1 MSNVSVENFVLMFLQ
16 IQMNVLYKV
25 ITVNKIASIPMDLLD
40 VTAGQDLTWILIT
53 SLVMVSIK
61 HQQNLVITV

>member
-1 MSNVSVENFVLMFLQ
+1 
-16 IQMNVLYKV
+16 MNVLYKV
-25 ITVNKIASIPMDLLD
+25 ITVNKIASIPLDLLV
-40 VTAGQDLTWILIT
+40 VTVGQDLTWILIT